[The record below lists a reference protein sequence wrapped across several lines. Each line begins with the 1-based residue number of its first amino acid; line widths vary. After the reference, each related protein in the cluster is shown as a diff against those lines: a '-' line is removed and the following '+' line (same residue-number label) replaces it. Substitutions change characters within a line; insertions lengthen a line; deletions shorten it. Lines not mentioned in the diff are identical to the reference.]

1 MKESYGPAQN
11 TSMRTTLGN
20 YAVPIAL
27 VIIAV
32 WAVATF
38 YFSAPGWF
46 HGLLTGG
53 IFLLLW
59 GIAARPVR
67 REPPPSK

>member
-1 MKESYGPAQN
+1 MRHSLSSY
-11 TSMRTTLGN
+11 MI
-20 YAVPIAL
+20 PIAI
-27 VIIAV
+27 VILIA

-46 HGLLTGG
+46 HGFLTLG

-59 GIAARPVR
+59 GIVDRSTR
-67 REPPPSK
+67 REHPRSK

>member
-1 MKESYGPAQN
+1 MKASYGPDQN
-11 TSMRTTLGN
+11 RSMRRSLGS
-20 YAVPIAL
+20 YMIPIAL
-27 VIIAV
+27 VIILA

-46 HGLLTGG
+46 HGFLTGG

-59 GIAARPVR
+59 GIVDRPTR
-67 REPPPSK
+67 GAPPRSK

>member
-1 MKESYGPAQN
+1 MIP
-11 TSMRTTLGN
+11 T
-20 YAVPIAL
+20 AL
-27 VIIAV
+27 VILVA

-46 HGLLTGG
+46 HGFLTGG

-59 GIAARPVR
+59 GIVDRPARGERPR
-67 REPPPSK
+67 SK

>member
-1 MKESYGPAQN
+1 
-11 TSMRTTLGN
+11 MRHSSG
-20 YAVPIAL
+20 YMIPIAI
-27 VIIAV
+27 VILIA

-46 HGLLTGG
+46 HGFLTLG

-59 GIAARPVR
+59 GIVDRSTHRERPR
-67 REPPPSK
+67 SK

>member
-1 MKESYGPAQN
+1 MI
-11 TSMRTTLGN
+11 
-20 YAVPIAL
+20 PIAL
-27 VIIAV
+27 VILVA

-46 HGLLTGG
+46 HVFLTGG

-59 GIAARPVR
+59 GIVDRPARGERPR
-67 REPPPSK
+67 QPK